1 MASPSTMD
9 INKIFMACKKIS
21 EDFSEAALPLKCFK
35 LFMSILMNS
44 PMVPSDI
51 KDTFESFD
59 KKISEA
65 NDDEARI
72 IAAREAVTSLLKHV
86 SKESKDMF
94 REILED
100 VEE

>member
-21 EDFSEAALPLKCFK
+21 EDFSDANLLFK

-65 NDDEARI
+65 NDDETRI